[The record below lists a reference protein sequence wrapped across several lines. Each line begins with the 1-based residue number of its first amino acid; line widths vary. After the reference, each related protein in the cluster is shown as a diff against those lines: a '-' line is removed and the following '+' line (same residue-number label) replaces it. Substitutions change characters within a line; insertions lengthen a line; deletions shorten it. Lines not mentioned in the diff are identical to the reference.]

1 MLDEYQFD
9 IITLNETWV
18 EDYISTKLYPDQWL

>member
-18 EDYISTKLYPDQWL
+18 EDYISTKQYPDQWL